1 MDLMNSASKPP
12 KMGDIAIART
22 TAKLVLMRVLRT
34 IKVLEW
40 FLENIK
46 KSVVRQTTYMVN
58 KKEILAR
65 ALELGETSF

>member
-1 MDLMNSASKPP
+1 
-12 KMGDIAIART
+12 MGDIAIART